1 MLYYSVGKDP
11 LPHHLIRRRGKK
23 QFIKDRS
30 RFHLCSSYLLLHVKH
45 LRRDGTP
52 NMIRLLSAILE
63 RPGMRMLFMVTKVG
77 YIRKKRR
84 KAQVVSDMRERH
96 SRRFQSAHSWSAVT
110 DQETKEETPHPKPAL
125 PQLVTKK

>member
-23 QFIKDRS
+23 QFIKDMS
-30 RFHLCSSYLLLHVKH
+30 RLHLCSSYLLLHVKH

-52 NMIRLLSAILE
+52 NMIRLLSAILK

-77 YIRKKRR
+77 YNRKKRR

-96 SRRFQSAHSWSAVT
+96 SRSQKIPVRPLLVRRNRPG
-110 DQETKEETPHPKPAL
+110 DQRRDYTP
-125 PQLVTKK
+125 